1 MPLSRRTNGEHVN
14 PPRTGADQ
22 DRGDE
27 PPTYARQHLVVV
39 GATILIVLAVAAVVI
54 RPTWHPWENTW
65 RPWEKQTPPTSL
77 CDGVYATSEINRLAH
92 MQTVGYSVSGSYLCH
107 IETAKGVQDDS
118 GRRIFDIRI
127 WPSSSFDTGSAVE
140 WDRDALASD
149 SSGDVKRFDVPDL
162 EGECYTWHYRAENS
176 VYGIWVTDRFFLVV
190 AFYNPDQQPDGPAT
204 TEQALELMPDLL
216 SYIAHQADQHGILP
230 SATPTTEPPPADP
243 TTHPG
248 TEPTS

>member
-1 MPLSRRTNGEHVN
+1 MPLSRRSNGEHVN
-14 PPRTGADQ
+14 PPRTAADQ

-27 PPTYARQHLVVV
+27 PTTYTRQHLLVV

-54 RPTWHPWENTW
+54 RPTWH
-65 RPWEKQTPPTSL
+65 PWEKQTPPTSL

-92 MQTVGYSVSGSYLCH
+92 MQTVGYWGSGRDLCG
-107 IETAKGVQDDS
+107 IRTEKGAEDDS
-118 GRRIFDIRI
+118 DRRIFVIRI
-127 WPSSSFDTGSAVE
+127 WLSKRFNAGYGIE

-162 EGECYTWHYRAENS
+162 EGEFYTWHYRAENTA
-176 VYGIWVTDRFFLVV
+176 YGFWVTDRFFLVV
-190 AFYNPDQQPDGPAT
+190 SFYNPDQQPDGPAT

-216 SYIAHQADQHGILP
+216 SYIAHQADQHGVLP
-230 SATPTTEPPPADP
+230 STTPTTEPPPIDP
-243 TTHPG
+243 TTQPA